1 MINNWTKEKIR
12 EWVFSQNWYQTIHIL
27 DDIITPGNFVSD
39 RRIQLMNLGD
49 LSGKTVLDV
58 GCNSGQLCFEAKKR
72 GASRVVGI
80 DIFEKRLE
88 QAKTIAQIKNM
99 DIVFKK
105 MDILESINLE
115 QFDFVFCIS
124 VLTEIPNLISS
135 LLTLKKITKEILF
148 LELIIAPLRN
158 LPRTISK
165 AKKVRKIE
173 GRCYLRKV
181 KGGRWSL
188 LPNIQFIK
196 SLIGDKFSIKNMGK
210 SSRYYLLRCEVRK

>member
-12 EWVFSQNWYQTIHIL
+12 EWVFSQDWYQTIHII

-49 LSGKTVLDV
+49 LSGKAVLDV

-80 DIFEKRLE
+80 DIFDKRLE
-88 QAKTIAQIKNM
+88 QAKIIAQIKNM

-210 SSRYYLLRCEVRK
+210 SSRYYLLKCEVRK